1 MNATRA
7 DDRSEEKLQAE
18 AGRAEALV
26 PISIDYDIPD
36 PNGEGKGLKIKDR
49 FLWNASEPFVKPLE
63 FATIFCH
70 DVGIHENNAA
80 TIAELI
86 MSQVEE
92 QQNAVA
98 IDLATRDVTPDDVV
112 FSDDESPADDEYPEP
127 DCRIIV
133 NLDLQIFQH
142 VLRDRIEWD
151 LSSPLPPAEFAR
163 HYCAELGLTGEAV
176 PIVAHAI
183 HEELIKHKRDALEMD
198 LFAQTHPGE
207 QAKWERTGGQPKT
220 NSRTGAKGLVGVWR
234 DWWERDEFSPLL
246 FEISHDDMVKRE
258 QERSREARRI
268 MRTLHTSKRRR

>member
-1 MNATRA
+1 M
-7 DDRSEEKLQAE
+7 
-18 AGRAEALV
+18 

-86 MSQVEE
+86 IAQVEE
-92 QQNAVA
+92 AQNAVG

-112 FSDDESPADDEYPEP
+112 FSDEEAPAAAQEEHYPEP

-133 NLDLQIFQH
+133 NLDVQIFQH

-151 LSSPLPPAEFAR
+151 LSSPLPPSEFAR

-176 PIVAHAI
+176 PLVAHAI
-183 HEELIKHKRDALEMD
+183 HEELIRHKRDALELD
-198 LFAQTHPGE
+198 LFAATHPGE
-207 QAKWERTGGQPKT
+207 QAKWERTSGAPKT

-234 DWWERDEFSPLL
+234 DWWEREDFAPNLVQL
-246 FEISHDDMVKRE
+246 SHEDMQKRE
-258 QERSREARRI
+258 EGRSREARRI